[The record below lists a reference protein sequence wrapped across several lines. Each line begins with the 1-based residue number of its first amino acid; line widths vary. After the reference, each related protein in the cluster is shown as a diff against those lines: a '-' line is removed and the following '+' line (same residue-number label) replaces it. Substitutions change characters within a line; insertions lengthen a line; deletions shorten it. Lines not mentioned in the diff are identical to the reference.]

1 MAEGLVRSPSLT
13 TGVVRL
19 LRDLGETAGLRVEL
33 IESREAAEQLVRTG
47 KRPAVLVLGPRFSR
61 RVARCSFLSAGGGS
75 ALTRAALLRPG
86 DPVLL
91 AAAGLYQEGQTALP
105 LDLTDGLNPFFRDG
119 VKLDVLDVEVL
130 RDETQQH
137 METLREHAEQD
148 QTRAQTGS
156 GAQKKSALPKSVA
169 REDAVGE
176 DEVTEQSM
184 ESFPASDP
192 PASY

>member
-1 MAEGLVRSPSLT
+1 MRNDDITQGLQDLLEHGHRLSEMSE
-13 TGVVRL
+13 RL
-19 LRDLGETAGLRVEL
+19 LK
-33 IESREAAEQLVRTG
+33 S
-47 KRPAVLVLGPRFSR
+47 
-61 RVARCSFLSAGGGS
+61 ARSSEHS
-75 ALTRAALLRPG
+75 ALA
-86 DPVLL
+86 
-91 AAAGLYQEGQTALP
+91 Q
-105 LDLTDGLNPFFRDG
+105 
-119 VKLDVLDVEVL
+119 KLERL